1 MDQPT
6 SFKYETTPTSTMGIN
21 NQLIIIVLL
30 VILGLSLLGINV
42 FTMLGNVL
50 ESILDL
56 FGPLVKQVLSIFGYT
71 AGTVVEKTADVA
83 GSVAET
89 GVEVAA
95 GSLKSVGSI
104 LKDASRTGVNP
115 SAVSGIDNA
124 LPSLDRA
131 IQSSKPS
138 AGTYGPNTADHPVQ
152 KSTAAGRSG
161 WCLVG
166 EYDGVRGCVAV
177 GETDK
182 CMSRQIFPSQ
192 VACMDPSKYQ
202 STN

>member
-1 MDQPT
+1 MDKPT
-6 SFKYETTPTSTMGIN
+6 SFRYEATPTSTMGIN

-30 VILGLSLLGINV
+30 VILGLSLLGINI
-42 FTMLGNVL
+42 FTVLANLL
-50 ESILDL
+50 ESLLGL

-104 LKDASRTGVNP
+104 LKDASRQHVNP

-124 LPSLDRA
+124 LPSLDRT
-131 IQSSKPS
+131 IQSSKPVAS
-138 AGTYGPNTADHPVQ
+138 SYMPVTADHPVQ
-152 KSTAAGRSG
+152 NSLASGKSG

-166 EYDGVRGCVAV
+166 EYEGVRGCVAV
-177 GETDK
+177 GEGDK
-182 CMSRQIFPSQ
+182 CMSGQIFPSQ

-202 STN
+202 SR